1 MPSISSISATLDR
14 YCRLQEQVGRN
25 SAIFPLIDPLDA
37 FYLLNP
43 SGDLSSTQVEFED
56 YFREKNLEVIR

>member
-1 MPSISSISATLDR
+1 MPSISSISVTLDR

-43 SGDLSSTQVEFED
+43 SGDLSSTQIEFED